1 MTSIMAVKL
10 SVVRFIFNGVIVAL
24 FVMVVVWQWPTGQE
38 CVDCRILVVL
48 KCKQSDPEHTVQNL
62 NRKLT
67 LFYQLDKIKLRFV

>member
-1 MTSIMAVKL
+1 
-10 SVVRFIFNGVIVAL
+10 
-24 FVMVVVWQWPTGQE
+24 MVVVWQWPTGQE